1 MSYKYIYLTSFDAMN
16 YCAMAHKFTLQ
27 WYKIQKYIQWLEGK
41 KNQYKQG
48 MSESGIK

>member
-1 MSYKYIYLTSFDAMN
+1 MPLIIVQWHTI
-16 YCAMAHKFTLQ
+16 KFILQ
-27 WYKIQKYIQWLEGK
+27 QYKIQKYIQLLEWK